1 MRNMTIFVDI
11 FLFYLHT
18 VTHNN
23 SQSCCCHNYEE
34 HTTAN
39 FMHCPYEMLRHAIRY
54 FATTDILRYPDFRV
68 YTSVHICLEI
78 SGSMSTNQYE
88 RIKHVCVCAQ
98 KNCVYNI
105 TVKQF
110 QPVMKKNCLFSHT
123 HTQCKQVLVSI
134 YCASAEFMCRCY
146 MVDHKCGWVAP
157 HVTHYLLSVLLQSKT
172 RRQAR

>member
-11 FLFYLHT
+11 FLFNLHT

-39 FMHCPYEMLRHAIRY
+39 FMHHPYEMLRHAIRY

-110 QPVMKKNCLFSHT
+110 QPVMKKKLLVFTHT
-123 HTQCKQVLVSI
+123 HAMQTSASVYILCISRVYVQVLYGGS
-134 YCASAEFMCRCY
+134 
-146 MVDHKCGWVAP
+146 
-157 HVTHYLLSVLLQSKT
+157 
-172 RRQAR
+172 